1 MKTKLMKILIIL
13 IFILGLGILLYPI
26 ISNLLMNVFQTTAI
40 QEYNYTVEQM
50 EEDRIEKIL
59 NEARVYNEQF
69 KNTIVVDPFSQ
80 EAENNVNSE
89 YNEILNIDGTMGYIE
104 IPKIDVNLPIFHG
117 VNEDVLKRGVGHI
130 ETTPL
135 PVGGEGNH
143 SVLSAH
149 RGLPSAKLFTDL
161 DKLEIGDVFT
171 IKMLTEILVYKID
184 QIKVVE
190 PTDTQD
196 LQAELGE
203 DYITLITCTPYAVNT
218 HRLLVRGTRVD
229 TDKYLASINNN
240 ELDNEK
246 ESWEYLFII
255 IILVFII
262 LISIFIFKKL
272 KGRIKNERKN

>member
-1 MKTKLMKILIIL
+1 MKTKLMRILIIL

-26 ISNLLMNVFQTTAI
+26 VSNLFMSVFQTTAI

-50 EEDRIEKIL
+50 EQERIEEIL
-59 NEARVYNEQF
+59 SEARVYNKQF

-89 YNEILNIDGTMGYIE
+89 YNEVLNIDGTMGYIE
-104 IPKIDVNLPIFHG
+104 IPKIEVNLPIFHG
-117 VNEDVLKRGVGHI
+117 VSEEVLKRGVGHI

-135 PVGGEGNH
+135 PIGGEGNH

-161 DKLEIGDVFT
+161 DKLEIGDIFT
-171 IKMLTEILVYKID
+171 IKMLTEILVYEID

-190 PTDTQD
+190 PTDTQY
-196 LQAELGE
+196 LQSEYGE

-218 HRLLVRGTRVD
+218 HRLLVRGKRID
-229 TDKYLASINNN
+229 TDKYLATINNN

-246 ESWEYLFII
+246 ESSNYLFILI
-255 IILVFII
+255 IVVFAI
-262 LISIFIFKKL
+262 LIVIFIFKKV
-272 KGRIKNERKN
+272 KGRIKK

>member
-1 MKTKLMKILIIL
+1 MKTKLMRVGLIL
-13 IFILGLGILLYPI
+13 IFIIGLGILLYPT
-26 ISNLLMNVFQTTAI
+26 ISNLLMNIFQTTAI

-50 EEDRIEKIL
+50 EQDRIEEIL
-59 NEARVYNEQF
+59 SEAKVYNEQF

-80 EAENNVNSE
+80 EAENYKSSE

-104 IPKIDVNLPIFHG
+104 IPKINVNLPIFHG
-117 VNEDVLKRGVGHI
+117 VSEEVLKRGVGHI

-149 RGLPSAKLFTDL
+149 RGLPSSKLFTDL
-161 DKLEIGDVFT
+161 DKLEVGDIFT
-171 IKMLTEILVYKID
+171 IKMLTETLVYKIN

-196 LQAELGE
+196 LQAEVDK

-218 HRLLVRGTRVD
+218 HRLLVRGERID
-229 TDKYLASINNN
+229 TEQYLATINNN
-240 ELDNEK
+240 VLASENQKDSINYLLICIPVIFIVLIVIFILKNLKGIRKNEK
-246 ESWEYLFII
+246 
-255 IILVFII
+255 
-262 LISIFIFKKL
+262 
-272 KGRIKNERKN
+272 

>member
-1 MKTKLMKILIIL
+1 MKKKLMRILIIL

-26 ISNLLMNVFQTTAI
+26 VSNLFMSVFQTTAI

-50 EEDRIEKIL
+50 EQERIEEIL
-59 NEARVYNEQF
+59 SEARVYNKQF

-89 YNEILNIDGTMGYIE
+89 YNEVLNIDGTMGYIE
-104 IPKIDVNLPIFHG
+104 IPKIEVNLPIFHG
-117 VNEDVLKRGVGHI
+117 VSEEVLKRGVGHI

-135 PVGGEGNH
+135 PIGGEGNH

-161 DKLEIGDVFT
+161 DKLEIGDIFT
-171 IKMLTEILVYKID
+171 IKMLTEILVYEID

-190 PTDTQD
+190 PTDTQY
-196 LQAELGE
+196 LQSEYGE

-218 HRLLVRGTRVD
+218 HRLLVRGERID
-229 TDKYLASINNN
+229 TDKYLATINNN

-246 ESWEYLFII
+246 ESSNYLFILI
-255 IILVFII
+255 IVVFVI
-262 LISIFIFKKL
+262 LIVVFIFKKL
-272 KGRIKNERKN
+272 KGRIKK

>member
-1 MKTKLMKILIIL
+1 MKTKLMRILIIL

-26 ISNLLMNVFQTTAI
+26 VSNLFMSVFQTTAI

-50 EEDRIEKIL
+50 EQERIEEIL
-59 NEARVYNEQF
+59 SEARVYNKQF

-89 YNEILNIDGTMGYIE
+89 YNEVLNIDGTMGYIE
-104 IPKIDVNLPIFHG
+104 IPKIEVNLPIFHG
-117 VNEDVLKRGVGHI
+117 VSEEVLKRGVGHI

-135 PVGGEGNH
+135 PIGGEGNH

-161 DKLEIGDVFT
+161 DKLEIGDIFT
-171 IKMLTEILVYKID
+171 IKMLTEILVYEID

-190 PTDTQD
+190 PTDTQY
-196 LQAELGE
+196 LQSEYGE

-218 HRLLVRGTRVD
+218 HRLLVRGKRID
-229 TDKYLASINNN
+229 TDKYLATINNN

-246 ESWEYLFII
+246 ESSNYLFILI
-255 IILVFII
+255 IVVFVI
-262 LISIFIFKKL
+262 LIVVFIFKKL
-272 KGRIKNERKN
+272 KGRIKK

>member
-1 MKTKLMKILIIL
+1 MKTKLMRILIIL

-26 ISNLLMNVFQTTAI
+26 VSNLFMSVFQTTAI

-50 EEDRIEKIL
+50 EQERIEEIL
-59 NEARVYNEQF
+59 SEARVYNKQF

-80 EAENNVNSE
+80 EAENNKSSE

-104 IPKIDVNLPIFHG
+104 IPKIEVNLPIFHG
-117 VNEDVLKRGVGHI
+117 VSEEVLKRGVGHI

-135 PVGGEGNH
+135 PIGGEGNH

-161 DKLEIGDVFT
+161 DKLEIGDIFT
-171 IKMLTEILVYKID
+171 IKMLTEILVYEID

-190 PTDTQD
+190 PTDTQY
-196 LQAELGE
+196 LQSEYGE

-218 HRLLVRGTRVD
+218 HRLLVRGKRID
-229 TDKYLASINNN
+229 TDKYLATINNN

-246 ESWEYLFII
+246 ESSNYLFILI
-255 IILVFII
+255 IVVFVI
-262 LISIFIFKKL
+262 LIVVFIFKKL
-272 KGRIKNERKN
+272 KGRIKK